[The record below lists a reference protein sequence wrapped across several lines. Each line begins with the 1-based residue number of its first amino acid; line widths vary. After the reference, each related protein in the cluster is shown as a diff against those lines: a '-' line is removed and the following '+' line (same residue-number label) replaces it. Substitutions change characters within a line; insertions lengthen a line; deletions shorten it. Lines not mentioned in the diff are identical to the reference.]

1 MARTQLDALVTEKAL
16 HFVSTQ
22 RNADLLDMI
31 GEDKLE
37 NAVQLK
43 NVCAKVS
50 AELAAEIDQVA
61 GLLVISKRRFLEAAF
76 VDAIAQAHQIM
87 ADEGVFQSMETEEI
101 PQQAARL
108 IHVGDK

>member
-22 RNADLLDMI
+22 RNADLLDLI
-31 GEDKLE
+31 SEDKLP
-37 NAVQLK
+37 NGAHLK

-50 AELAAEIDQVA
+50 VELAAEIDQVA
-61 GLLVISKRRFLEAAF
+61 GLLGISKRRFLEAAF

-87 ADEGVFQSMETEEI
+87 ATEGVFDSMETEDV